1 MKFNSALCIKK
12 RCLSRGVPCIK
23 FAVGSKAKHKIEDKK
38 LTAMDDIDIKPVNA
52 KHFFRMAYQKGYKD
66 YM

>member
-1 MKFNSALCIKK
+1 MYEKK
-12 RCLSRGVPCIK
+12 YLLRGIPCIK
-23 FAVGSKAKHKIEDKK
+23 FAIDSKLKNKIRDKK

-52 KHFFRMAYQKGYKD
+52 KHFFCMACQKGYKG